1 MRVQSRRICGYLHII
16 LHISLI
22 SFYVNHFWFFK
33 IVLKRSGNVAEN
45 TGPKPSSSQSFSCCH
60 WNLNSISGRNYMKLS
75 LPKAY
80 ISTHQFDVICVS
92 ETYLGSDT
100 STVDDNNLKIVRYIL
115 IRADHPFNTK
125 RGGVYSCYKHSFSFR
140 SLDICISAYILK
152 YRLVLCYAIPFLY
165 IVLGASHMMFFKNLQ
180 ITLNL
185 T

>member
-1 MRVQSRRICGYLHII
+1 MYLQSSLSYIVRVQSRRICGYLHII

-33 IVLKRSGNVAEN
+33 IVLKLSGNVAAN
-45 TGPKPSSSQSFSCCH
+45 TGPKPSSSQSFFSCH

-80 ISTHQFDVICVS
+80 RSTHQFDVICVS

-125 RGGVYSCYKHSFSFR
+125 RGGVYICYKHSFSFR
-140 SLDICISAYILK
+140 PLDICIS
-152 YRLVLCYAIPFLY
+152 
-165 IVLGASHMMFFKNLQ
+165 
-180 ITLNL
+180 T
-185 T
+185 